1 MRLPGHAHDATRGL
15 YLGGAIAAVLAASGT
30 AFAVAIPD
38 PVIVSGTPGPTIL
51 PGNFLENPDMETETR
66 FVEHQ
71 IEGPTDNSFAD
82 YWHHSTFSGW
92 NDITS
97 PPNGPEP
104 VVSGIHSLRLFDQ
117 DSYYF
122 SPGSTGVGSST
133 QEEFRSFA
141 TAIPADAGSPTGL
154 AEKLY
159 FRWHW
164 NYDMVAGTDPSVTMN
179 IRLSNAPLF
188 SLDLGPSLG
197 DNTVIQTGTSN
208 GWEQV
213 TVGVDVPAGAKTFD
227 MIVLTEGSKDALGTM
242 WLDDISVS
250 TIAPVTSLV
259 GDLDGD
265 GFVGINDLNI
275 VLGAWNQN
283 VPPANPLADPS
294 GDGFVGIDDLNTV
307 LGNWNAGT
315 PPTAGAAIPE
325 PASLALLGLGGVAL
339 LRHRQ
344 R

>member
-1 MRLPGHAHDATRGL
+1 MRDFGFVCHSTRSV
-15 YLGGAIAAVLAASGT
+15 YWGGAVAVLMAFTGT
-30 AFAVAIPD
+30 VFAVAIPN
-38 PVIVSGTPGPTIL
+38 PVIEPGTPGPTIL

-66 FVEHQ
+66 FVAHRT
-71 IEGPTDNSFAD
+71 EGPTDNSFAD
-82 YWHHSTFSGW
+82 YWHHSLFSGW

-97 PPNGPEP
+97 PPNGTEP
-104 VVSGIHSLRLFDQ
+104 VVSGTRSLRLFDQ
-117 DSYYF
+117 ESYYF
-122 SPGSTGVGSST
+122 SPGSIGAGLFA
-133 QEEFRSFA
+133 QEEFRTFA
-141 TAIPADAGSPTGL
+141 TAIPADVGSPTGL

-164 NYDMVAGTDPSVTMN
+164 NYDMVSGTDPSVTMN

-197 DNTVIQTGTSN
+197 DNTVMRTGTSN

-213 TVGVDVPAGAKTFD
+213 TVEVDIPAGAQTFD
-227 MIVLTEGSKDALGTM
+227 MIVLTEGSKDALGLM
-242 WLDDISVS
+242 WVDDVSVS
-250 TIAPVTSLV
+250 TIAPVTTLV

-275 VLGAWNQN
+275 VLGAWNQS

-294 GDGFVGIDDLNTV
+294 GDGFVGITDLNTV

-315 PPTAGAAIPE
+315 PPPGAAVPE
-325 PASLALLGLGGVAL
+325 PTTLAVLCLGGMAM
-339 LRHRQ
+339 LRR